1 MTGMINK
8 RFRSSVVTV
17 GVSLPVTLNI
27 RLVL

>member
-1 MTGMINK
+1 MGMNNK
-8 RFRSSVVTV
+8 RFWSSVVTV